1 VDVLRNGSGAIIDYK
16 TGEPPSDKQVKTL
29 SPQLPLEASIMAAGG
44 FREIGARE
52 ADELIYIRFSGDA
65 SAGKIRWLKDVK
77 TLIATAEADL
87 TDLIALFA
95 DENHP
100 YLSRVR
106 PFRADQPGDYD
117 HLARVREWSLTG
129 WESEQ

>member
-1 VDVLRNGSGAIIDYK
+1 
-16 TGEPPSDKQVKTL
+16 
-29 SPQLPLEASIMAAGG
+29 MAAGG
-44 FREIGARE
+44 FADIGLRE
-52 ADELIYIRFSGDA
+52 AEELIYIRFSGA
-65 SAGKIRWLKDVK
+65 AEAGEMRPLKDVK
-77 TLIATAEADL
+77 TLISTAEADL